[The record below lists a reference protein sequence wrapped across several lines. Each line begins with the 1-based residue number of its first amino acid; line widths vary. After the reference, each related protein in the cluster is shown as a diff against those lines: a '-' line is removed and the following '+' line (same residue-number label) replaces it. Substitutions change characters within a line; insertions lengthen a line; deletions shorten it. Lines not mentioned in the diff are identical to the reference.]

1 MTDAEYMRIALSEA
15 RLAAAEG
22 EVPVGAVLLR
32 GGTVLAQAHN
42 RVEQTGDPTAHAEL
56 LCLQA
61 AAAAEDAW
69 RMADCTL
76 YVTLEPCAMCAG
88 ALVNARLGRLVFGA
102 FEPRCKPFLRG
113 NGHRAR
119 CWGRNKPV
127 PCTALKSKTPGMVC
141 SVVEKRKSPA
151 ASPGE
156 SHETHHAR
164 RFDVALSLR
173 RMLRLPSE
181 RNLAT
186 LFYRKMQ

>member
-61 AAAAEDAW
+61 AAAAEGAW

-76 YVTLEPCAMCAG
+76 YVTLEPCPMCAG
-88 ALVNARLGRLVFGA
+88 AIINSRIENLYFGA
-102 FEPRCKPFLRG
+102 YDKKSGCAGSVINLFESGMFNHNVNVTGGITEDKCASILTEFFRELR
-113 NGHRAR
+113 
-119 CWGRNKPV
+119 K
-127 PCTALKSKTPGMVC
+127 KK
-141 SVVEKRKSPA
+141 
-151 ASPGE
+151 
-156 SHETHHAR
+156 
-164 RFDVALSLR
+164 
-173 RMLRLPSE
+173 
-181 RNLAT
+181 
-186 LFYRKMQ
+186 